1 MVYLL
6 RALYFRRVMRE
17 VLVDSEGEVEAAPLV
32 HALIRVDRKS
42 KVEDVV
48 WVGELGVPSSARL
61 KLFEI

>member
-17 VLVDSEGEVEAAPLV
+17 VLVDSEGEVEAAPFV

-48 WVGELGVPSSARL
+48 WVGELGVPCSARL